1 MMLRIV
7 PCWDDG
13 DVTDIRVAELPVPS
27 SFLFFPVFLFL
38 NGQVADGA
46 FCGDEC
52 PAAPHDSTLPN
63 ALMDARKRPSGAGRV
78 CRFQTFNGVPHE
90 RCGP

>member
-1 MMLRIV
+1 MLRIV
-7 PCWDDG
+7 QCWDDG

-27 SFLFFPVFLFL
+27 SFLFFSFL

-46 FCGDEC
+46 FYGDEC
-52 PAAPHDSTLPN
+52 PAAPHDSTLPD

-90 RCGP
+90 WCVP